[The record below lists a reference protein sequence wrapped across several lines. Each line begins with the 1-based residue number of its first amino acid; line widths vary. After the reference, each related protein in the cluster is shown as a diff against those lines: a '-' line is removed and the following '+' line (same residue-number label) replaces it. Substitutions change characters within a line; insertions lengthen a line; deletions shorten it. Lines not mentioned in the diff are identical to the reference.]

1 MLAELIKM
9 ISRFKLSIRNL
20 YRTCSNLIA
29 FYILLLCLLLI
40 CGDIEPNP
48 GPERTHEYSEKTL
61 SIFHCNI
68 RSLRNKLNYIADI
81 IEDYDVVFFTETHLD
96 SNITDYD
103 ISIMGFETPVRKDR
117 NSHGGGIIMYFKN
130 YVHIIRRQDLEHDEI
145 ESMWFEL
152 KTKLRSILININY
165 RSERQST
172 VYFWQYFD
180 QMLKNALDENNC
192 IICLGDLNKNFMS
205 DLPSNIRDIIFI
217 NGLINI
223 IDKATHFDTRTSS
236 SSLLDPILVT
246 DSIPV
251 LDKDTIPID
260 RGISDHDGTYVTI
273 DCGFSKSRTYIR
285 SIWDYKRGDYD
296 LMKQKV
302 LNTNWEILISDA
314 SDVHVAATNFTNTF
328 INIASACIP
337 TRELLHHSSKKNKRI
352 EVYPRNPK
360 YVEKES
366 PTTVRIRI
374 KNIPL
379 SADDG
384 QLIRYLQN
392 WHLEVLN
399 YQRERLRIDGFVTNC
414 QTGDRI
420 FYVEPFLTTI
430 PRNVKIGKYRG
441 LIFYKGQTNQ
451 NAEIECTKC
460 LQKGHKKSD
469 CNNDWKCKTC
479 GTNGHISKDCT
490 AEFDKNSQADSD
502 VSSEE
507 SDEASE
513 SESEKDLDALG
524 ICKKRSSLDK
534 SVDNYGNRLLLLCK
548 DLNLL
553 IANGR
558 LFKDK
563 NIGALTCKESTVVDY
578 CIMSPE
584 LFTNILD
591 FEILPYDPMLS
602 DVHNAIYIEMS
613 SKDTCMPVVENI
625 NVDIDDS
632 SVVTK
637 CKWEND
643 KYHEFNDCIDEAV
656 IHSIVVKL
664 EEIDTDLIDNIVV
677 NSIVDECNSLILQA
691 ASKCD
696 LLLEKKVIRK
706 VDNSL
711 KKRKV
716 KKPWFNRECAEK
728 RKLYHRAKNYN
739 WRVKTAESK
748 TNLTVC
754 SKEYKRRTTSVLG
767 ILRLPD
773 SDRCTT
779 VQKSRLLKQL
789 RQIYLNLA
797 TLIIRVLWS

>member
-20 YRTCSNLIA
+20 YRTCSNLIS

-103 ISIMGFETPVRKDR
+103 ISIMGFEAPVRKDR

-337 TRELLHHSSKKNKRI
+337 TREVTIRCDDKVCHKLHSCSMF
-352 EVYPRNPK
+352 E
-360 YVEKES
+360 E
-366 PTTVRIRI
+366 
-374 KNIPL
+374 L
-379 SADDG
+379 
-384 QLIRYLQN
+384 
-392 WHLEVLN
+392 
-399 YQRERLRIDGFVTNC
+399 
-414 QTGDRI
+414 
-420 FYVEPFLTTI
+420 
-430 PRNVKIGKYRG
+430 
-441 LIFYKGQTNQ
+441 
-451 NAEIECTKC
+451 
-460 LQKGHKKSD
+460 KKSE
-469 CNNDWKCKTC
+469 K
-479 GTNGHISKDCT
+479 SL
-490 AEFDKNSQADSD
+490 EFM
-502 VSSEE
+502 
-507 SDEASE
+507 
-513 SESEKDLDALG
+513 
-524 ICKKRSSLDK
+524 I
-534 SVDNYGNRLLLLCK
+534 
-548 DLNLL
+548 
-553 IANGR
+553 
-558 LFKDK
+558 
-563 NIGALTCKESTVVDY
+563 
-578 CIMSPE
+578 
-584 LFTNILD
+584 
-591 FEILPYDPMLS
+591 
-602 DVHNAIYIEMS
+602 
-613 SKDTCMPVVENI
+613 
-625 NVDIDDS
+625 
-632 SVVTK
+632 
-637 CKWEND
+637 
-643 KYHEFNDCIDEAV
+643 
-656 IHSIVVKL
+656 
-664 EEIDTDLIDNIVV
+664 
-677 NSIVDECNSLILQA
+677 
-691 ASKCD
+691 
-696 LLLEKKVIRK
+696 
-706 VDNSL
+706 
-711 KKRKV
+711 
-716 KKPWFNRECAEK
+716 
-728 RKLYHRAKNYN
+728 
-739 WRVKTAESK
+739 
-748 TNLTVC
+748 
-754 SKEYKRRTTSVLG
+754 
-767 ILRLPD
+767 
-773 SDRCTT
+773 
-779 VQKSRLLKQL
+779 
-789 RQIYLNLA
+789 
-797 TLIIRVLWS
+797 